1 MHALLRRVMYHRS
14 IDLSHPVLWTVP
26 ELFTP
31 VECAAYIARIE
42 AAAPAPAPITTLR
55 GAQMRPDIR
64 NNDRV
69 VFDDAELAALL
80 LAKIRGHAPE
90 ELLGARLCGANERVR
105 CYRYGPGQRFAPHY
119 DGAFVRDEREQSLV
133 SFLVYLNEGFV
144 GGETNFLQIGRTVV
158 PRAGMALLF
167 QHRVLHEGAEVTA
180 GVKYVLRSDLMYRSD
195 G

>member
-1 MHALLRRVMYHRS
+1 MYHRS

-31 VECAAYIARIE
+31 GERAAWMERIE

-69 VFDDAELAALL
+69 VFDDPELAGLL
-80 LAKIRGHAPE
+80 LARIRGHVPE
-90 ELLGARLCGANERVR
+90 ELLGARLCGANERIR
-105 CYRYGPGQRFAPHY
+105 CYRYASGQRFAPHY
-119 DGAFVRDEREQSLV
+119 DGAFVRDEHEQSLI
-133 SFLVYLNEGFV
+133 SYLVYLNEGFV
-144 GGETNFLQIGRTVV
+144 GGETNFLQIGRSVV

-167 QHRVLHEGAEVTA
+167 QHRVLHEGAAVHA
-180 GVKYVLRSDLMYRSD
+180 GVKYVLRSDLMYRT
-195 G
+195 GA

>member
-1 MHALLRRVMYHRS
+1 MYHRS

-31 VECAAYIARIE
+31 AECAAAIAHIE

-69 VFDDAELAALL
+69 VFDDPEVAALL

-90 ELLGARLCGANERVR
+90 LLLGARLCGANERIR
-105 CYRYGPGQRFAPHY
+105 CYRYGPGQRFAPHF

-133 SFLVYLNEGFV
+133 SFLVYLNDDFV

-167 QHRVLHEGAEVTA
+167 QHRVLHEGAEVREGT
-180 GVKYVLRSDLMYRSD
+180 KYVLRSDLMYRSD
-195 G
+195 A